1 MNDRKQTGI
10 GLSFMMLGI
19 IMMIVPLIVLPLG
32 KLGNTI
38 TESSIQ
44 IFVPVI
50 GVFFFIVS
58 LPIILHSKKGK
69 NLKLKSNSLTDDQ
82 ISKSKILLNFFEILK
97 GRISK
102 IVYAFSIGLLSC

>member
-1 MNDRKQTGI
+1 
-10 GLSFMMLGI
+10 MMLGI

-58 LPIILHSKKGK
+58 LPILHSEKGK